1 VFSNVRLFTERESQT
16 IEAYLQS
23 GGGVVWCL
31 GDHVSPENYNQVLYR
46 QGAGCLPAQLGDRQG
61 DAGRRETV
69 FAFDPRDY
77 AHSIVNPFQGNPDAG
92 LETTQTYNYIRATLA
107 PQGTAGVALAFDSG
121 DPAIVDGTFGRGKT
135 VLVTTAVDERWGTW
149 PLWPSFLP
157 LVHEIVHFG
166 VSGRWGDRQRLVGE
180 SLTETLPA
188 TAADVDVAVVA
199 PDGQMQSTRT
209 LRDEQTSRF
218 AFELTPLQGVYEVS
232 FAHPVSRTELFAVN
246 VDTRESNLARYD
258 RDELAGELLAGV
270 DFAYQTD
277 SSGDESTP
285 GAAANASRDVSL
297 ARWLLYA
304 LLYLVFA
311 EQLLAWDFRK
321 GLWLLCPLVPAA
333 ARIFSRP

>member
-1 VFSNVRLFTERESQT
+1 
-16 IEAYLQS
+16 
-23 GGGVVWCL
+23 
-31 GDHVSPENYNQVLYR
+31 
-46 QGAGCLPAQLGDRQG
+46 
-61 DAGRRETV
+61 
-69 FAFDPRDY
+69 
-77 AHSIVNPFQGNPDAG
+77 
-92 LETTQTYNYIRATLA
+92 
-107 PQGTAGVALAFDSG
+107 VALAFDSG
-121 DPAIVDGTFGRGKT
+121 DPAIVAGTFGRGKT